1 MEKTIKKIGVL
12 GGSFNPPHNDHIRI
26 AEYIRN
32 RLDLDLFLIVPNAL
46 PPHKDTCH
54 VEFSHRRRMLQ
65 ILTEKHS
72 ALQISDL
79 EKDPNVPHYT
89 IDLIDK
95 IKSEYPQSAVFF
107 CMGMDSLIY
116 LDKWRNGLDITDK
129 CNIVVIGRK
138 GYSVDDSNPEVKDYL
153 KTHAVY
159 ESDSAFSEKLNE
171 EKGNCFLL
179 KECFNDVSSS
189 KIRQEFEEYYKTAEQ
204 HMDLAEYADK
214 FPYSLTYLDRGIIE
228 YIVKNSLYRKRES

>member
-1 MEKTIKKIGVL
+1 MTKTIKKIGVL

-26 AEYIRN
+26 AEYIKH
-32 RLDLDLFLIVPNAL
+32 RLALDKFLIVPNGL

-54 VEFSHRRRMLQ
+54 VDFSHRRMMLQ
-65 ILTEKHS
+65 ILTEKYS
-72 ALQISDL
+72 DLQISDI

-95 IKSEYPQSAVFF
+95 INALYPEATVFF

-116 LDKWRNGLDITDK
+116 LDKWRNGLQITDK

-138 GYSVDDSNPEVKDYL
+138 GYSIDDSNPAVKEYL

-159 ESDSAFSEKLNE
+159 ENDADFPQKLNE

-189 KIRQEFEEYYKTAEQ
+189 KIRQEFEDYYKTAEQ
-204 HMDLAEYADK
+204 HTDLTEYTDK
-214 FPYSLTYLDRGIIE
+214 FPYSLTYLDKGIID
-228 YIVKNSLYRKRES
+228 YITKNSLYKKRDS

>member
-1 MEKTIKKIGVL
+1 MTKTIKKIGVL

-26 AEYIRN
+26 AEYIKH
-32 RLDLDLFLIVPNAL
+32 RLELDKFLIVPNGL

-54 VEFSHRRRMLQ
+54 VDFSHRRMMLQ
-65 ILTEKHS
+65 ILTEKYS
-72 ALQISDL
+72 DLQISDI

-95 IKSEYPQSAVFF
+95 INALYPEATVFF

-116 LDKWRNGLDITDK
+116 LDKWRNGLQITDK

-138 GYSVDDSNPEVKDYL
+138 GYSIDDSNPAVKEYL

-159 ESDSAFSEKLNE
+159 ENDADFPQKLNE

-189 KIRQEFEEYYKTAEQ
+189 KIRQEFEDYYKTAEQ
-204 HMDLAEYADK
+204 HTDLTEYTDK
-214 FPYSLTYLDRGIIE
+214 FPYSLTYLDKGIIE
-228 YIVKNSLYRKRES
+228 YITKNSLYKKRDS